1 MKRTEDLNA
10 REWNHQWRN
19 LAVIRTKRKRTIEI
33 KEIKL
38 MGWKKAET
46 SYNETMMV
54 LSGSNETKGVRAR
67 FMIYHVASFILVPH
81 HL

>member
-38 MGWKKAET
+38 MGWKRPK
-46 SYNETMMV
+46 
-54 LSGSNETKGVRAR
+54 
-67 FMIYHVASFILVPH
+67 
-81 HL
+81 HLIMKL